1 MCEMFSG
8 DGFGACR
15 CGPLGHIRAS
25 HRVLAAPVLAVVAL
39 EDAHSLQSVE
49 GHARCGLARGGGGDD
64 ACGCT
69 LAVLK
74 EEGEGD
80 GVFSAQPSGV
90 QDPWSVEE
98 PSANRAVRT
107 ARPLADGHTEDGFDL
122 LAGRAKCDAI
132 HKGLAQSALMK
143 GVRVAKDLNLVDNV
157 MHTGECQ
164 PLGPKVVDH
173 VC

>member
-122 LAGRAKCDAI
+122 SARARRAKREVDRV
-132 HKGLAQSALMK
+132 GALS
-143 GVRVAKDLNLVDNV
+143 R
-157 MHTGECQ
+157 
-164 PLGPKVVDH
+164 
-173 VC
+173 